1 MKTTV
6 PLASVLALT
15 LTLTGCAYALRSPS
29 IGALKD
35 NPTRYYDKTVSVEG
49 VVTSSWGIPLVPFR
63 VYKID
68 DGTGQLTVISQGQR
82 TPTTGT
88 RVRVRGKVGEV
99 GVFGGRA
106 LGLHVREQS
115 LYVMRGN

>member
-1 MKTTV
+1 MKAT
-6 PLASVLALT
+6 ARLALILAMTTT
-15 LTLTGCAYALRSPS
+15 LSGCAYALRSPS

-35 NPTRYYDKTVSVEG
+35 NPTRYYDKTVSVSG

-68 DGTGQLTVISQGQR
+68 DGTGELTVISQGQR
-82 TPTTGT
+82 TPTNGT
-88 RVRVRGKVGEV
+88 RVRVRGRVGEV